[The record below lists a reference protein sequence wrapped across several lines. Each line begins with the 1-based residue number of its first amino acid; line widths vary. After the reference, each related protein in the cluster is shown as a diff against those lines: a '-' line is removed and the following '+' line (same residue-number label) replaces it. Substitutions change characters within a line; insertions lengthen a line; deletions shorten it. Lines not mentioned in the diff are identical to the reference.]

1 MIQFNREYVKNLPD
15 SYNKSKSSNS
25 YKILNLNKL
34 LIDDFYK
41 DIQSVFDM
49 VDINKA
55 KGKTLD
61 LYGNMINQARGA
73 ATDQQYLYLIRAKI
87 ARNLAGGSYQDITN
101 AICIIFDCEPSQIY
115 IVEAQNPCTVEIIVL
130 PLSVILHAGFTTSQ
144 TLSLIKSLLP
154 VGVTLETFLFEGT
167 FELASTENITDFDKG
182 FSSYEGS
189 EDGGYLGIT
198 GSGENDSILPI

>member
-1 MIQFNREYVKNLPD
+1 MIRFDKEYVKNLPD
-15 SYNKSKSSNS
+15 SYNKLKSSNN

-41 DIQSVFDM
+41 DIQTVFDM

-55 KGKTLD
+55 TGKTLN
-61 LYGNMINQARGA
+61 LYGDMVNQARGA

-87 ARNLAGGSYQDITN
+87 ASNLAGGSYQDITN
-101 AICIIFDCEPSQIY
+101 AICITFDCEPSQIY
-115 IVEAQNPCTVEIIVL
+115 IVEAQNPCTVDIIVL
-130 PLSVILHAGFTTSQ
+130 PLSVIIHAGFTTSQ
-144 TLSLIKSLLP
+144 TLTLIKSLLP

-167 FELASTENITDFDKG
+167 FELASTEGITDIDKG

-189 EDGGYLGIT
+189 ENGGHLGIT
-198 GSGENDSILPI
+198 GTGENDPILPI